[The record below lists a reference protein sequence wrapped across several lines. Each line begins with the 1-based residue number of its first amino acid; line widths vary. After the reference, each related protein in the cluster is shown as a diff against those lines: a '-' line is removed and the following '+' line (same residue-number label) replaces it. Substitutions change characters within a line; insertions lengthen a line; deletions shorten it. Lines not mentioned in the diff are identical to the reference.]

1 MAVVQR
7 TSGANALA
15 VRSTVLPESLSA
27 ARQNAGASNKKMRIR
42 GTRKIVLRELPVF
55 SRQFAAMLKA
65 GMSVV
70 GSLLT
75 LEEQA
80 VNPSFKRVLTTVRE
94 AIEGGF
100 TFSDGLA
107 MFPHVFDELYV
118 NMVRS
123 GEKSGRFAETMR
135 RIAVMLDSD
144 AKLRRKVKSALAYP
158 VVVLCIALII
168 AAGLVTFIVP
178 VFAKMFKD
186 FGRDLPGPTQFLVD
200 LSNFIRHNYYFI
212 IPAIVVVVYLFRRWK
227 HTPSGQYKFDA
238 FVLKTPVFGML
249 TQKVAMARFAGTLS
263 QLVRSGVP
271 ILSALEVVAKATG
284 NKVIEAAIL
293 KSRVSVERGE
303 PISKGLESQPCIPVL
318 MVRMMAA
325 GEKTGQLDE
334 MLDGVADTYEDEVET
349 MLATLTSML
358 EPLLM
363 VLLGVIIGGIVVSMF
378 LPIFKMGEVVGGVK
392 G

>member
-7 TSGANALA
+7 TSGANASA
-15 VRSTVLPESLSA
+15 VRSTVLPESMSA
-27 ARQNAGASNKKMRIR
+27 ARQAAGASSKKMHVR
-42 GTRKIVLRELPVF
+42 GTRKIVLKELPVF

-80 VNPSFKRVLTTVRE
+80 INPSFKRVLSTVRE
-94 AIEGGF
+94 AIEGGS

-107 MFPHVFDELYV
+107 MFPDVFGELYV

-135 RIAVMLDSD
+135 RIAIMLDSD
-144 AKLRRKVKSALAYP
+144 AKLRRKVKSAMAYP
-158 VVVLCIALII
+158 VVVLCVALVI

-200 LSNFIRHNYYFI
+200 LSNFIRGNYYFI
-212 IPAIVVVVYLFRRWK
+212 IPAIAVGVYLFKRWK
-227 HTPSGQYKFDA
+227 RTVSGQYRFDA

-249 TQKVAMARFAGTLS
+249 TQKVAMARFAGTLA

-284 NKVIEAAIL
+284 NKVIEEAIL

-303 PISKGLESQPCIPVL
+303 PISKGLEGQPCIPTL

-334 MLDGVADTYEDEVET
+334 MLDGVADTYDDEVET

-378 LPIFKMGEVVGGVK
+378 LPIFKLGEVVGGVK